1 MPDEHALLSPSS
13 SERWITCPASFRAS
27 QALPDSEK
35 DNGSVW
41 AHEGTVAHGL
51 GELEVRFALGKI
63 GTKEHAEE
71 KTRWVEWATETGIT
85 PEQRHEMETHISG
98 YVAMVQTRAEEHPH
112 SVVFVEQ
119 RVYPGVP
126 ECWGTSDVIIVSPEH
141 VESVDLKYGKGV
153 RVDARGNPQLRLYAL
168 GALALAEMIGDVKQV
183 RSTVYQPRLD
193 HISSEEMSAA
203 ALLRW
208 RDDVVIPAAEEALG
222 EDARFNPTD
231 EACRWCP
238 VAGTCRARFEKMV
251 AEDFGSQPD
260 QLDPAELAE
269 LLPKLK
275 GIRQWVAD
283 VEKAALDTAYEQGR
297 KLPGYKVVSSGGKR
311 MIPDH
316 TAAIQQ
322 LIDNGFPADQVARFS
337 LRGFGEL
344 EKIVGGREEFDRI
357 LGGHVERTKG
367 KPSLVPDADPRPQID
382 PNQEAME
389 DFSTPE

>member
-27 QALPDSEK
+27 QDLPKSDK
-35 DNGSVW
+35 GSVW
-41 AHEGTVAHGL
+41 AQEGTVAHAL
-51 GELEVRFALGKI
+51 GELELRYAFGKI
-63 GTKEHAEE
+63 DAEAYASQKVLWE
-71 KTRWVEWATETGIT
+71 TQATETGIT
-85 PEQRHEMETHISG
+85 TEQLHEMETHIRG
-98 YVAMVQTRAEEHPH
+98 YVALVQERAEEHPL
-112 SVVFVEQ
+112 SVVFIEQ

-141 VESVDLKYGKGV
+141 VESVDLKYGKGI
-153 RVDARGNPQLRLYAL
+153 RVNARENSQLRLYAL
-168 GALALAEMIGDVKQV
+168 GALALAEMIGDVQHV

-193 HISSEEMSAA
+193 HVSTEEMSAA
-203 ALLRW
+203 DLIAW

-222 EDARFNPTD
+222 QNARFNPTD
-231 EACRWCP
+231 DACRWCP
-238 VAGTCRARFEKMV
+238 AAGTCRVRSEKMI

-260 QLDPAELAE
+260 LLNEAELAS

-283 VEKAALDTAYEQGR
+283 VEKAALDVAYEQG
-297 KLPGYKVVSSGGKR
+297 KELPGYKVVSSGGKR

-322 LIDNGFPADQVARFS
+322 LIDSGFPADQVARFS

-344 EKIVGGREEFDRI
+344 EKIVGGRDEFDRI
-357 LGGHVERTKG
+357 LGDHVARTKG
-367 KPSLVPDADPRPQID
+367 KPSLVPDSDPRPSID
-382 PNQEAME
+382 PSQEAAE
-389 DFSTPE
+389 DFG